1 MTRPDP
7 AAPASSLRS
16 SERVDGKLRLTLAN
30 DRGAIEA
37 ARLAILPFLEP
48 LALDPLVTNRIEVVF
63 EEALSNILR
72 HGFTPGS
79 DQAIV
84 VSVAS
89 GPTAVVLTIEDDGI
103 PFNPLAA
110 PEPPPLTS
118 LETAPLGGLGIAL
131 MRKLAADMRYE
142 SPTPD
147 PAAVFRPRNR
157 LTIAV
162 ATGR

>member
-7 AAPASSLRS
+7 AAFPSGLRS
-16 SERVDGKLRLTLAN
+16 SEVVDGQLRLVLAN
-30 DRGAIEA
+30 HAAAIDA
-37 ARLAILPFLEP
+37 ARFAMLRFLEP
-48 LALDPLVTNRIEVVF
+48 LGLDPLVLNRIEVVF
-63 EEALSNILR
+63 EEAVSNIVR

-79 DQAIV
+79 DQAIAV
-84 VSVAS
+84 CVAS
-89 GPTAVVLTIEDDGI
+89 EPKAVVLTIEDDGV
-103 PFNPLAA
+103 PFNPLSA

-131 MRKLAADMRYE
+131 MRRLAVDVRYE
-142 SPTPD
+142 TPAPD
-147 PAAVFRPRNR
+147 PAAAFRPRNR